1 MNMKIPDDEL
11 EKLKNVKVPDEM
23 IEKFMEECAVD
34 NSRLEELIK
43 EMDEG
48 LVDPKKREEF
58 FELFKKS
65 NLHMPVV
72 LSDEWFEDI
81 ENFEPGRIRT
91 TGENAGFNINYI
103 KLGGDEKAVPLFTS
117 RFAPIAIN
125 IAPIINNATFFA
137 NIARIY
143 SGLHEFFQIF
153 TIPGIPA
160 VKECSNCSVNMRY
173 AFSIRPRKYFCAI
186 RIWSSM

>member
-1 MNMKIPDDEL
+1 MKIPDDEL

-81 ENFEPGRIRT
+81 ENFEFPSALQFRC
-91 TGENAGFNINYI
+91 
-103 KLGGDEKAVPLFTS
+103 
-117 RFAPIAIN
+117 RF
-125 IAPIINNATFFA
+125 
-137 NIARIY
+137 
-143 SGLHEFFQIF
+143 
-153 TIPGIPA
+153 
-160 VKECSNCSVNMRY
+160 
-173 AFSIRPRKYFCAI
+173 
-186 RIWSSM
+186 